1 MKKIISIA
9 LILCLSLVLLAGC
22 GSNEDKIVGTWKG
35 SVNTGILNTS
45 VNVEYTFN
53 EDGTGSMPILKT
65 SVGIDVNFTYTIEGD
80 LLTIVTDASI
90 LSQTKVYAM
99 EFEGDTLTLT
109 DEDNDKIVLTRVEK

>member
-9 LILCLSLVLLAGC
+9 LVICLALVLFAGC
-22 GSNEDKIVGTWKG
+22 GSNEDKIIGTWKG

-53 EDGTGSMPILKT
+53 EDGTGSMPVLKS
-65 SVGIDVNFTYTIEGD
+65 SVGIDVNFTYTIEED

-99 EFEGDTLTLT
+99 AFEGDTLILT
-109 DEDNDKIVLTRVEK
+109 DEDNEKMILTRVEE

>member
-9 LILCLSLVLLAGC
+9 LVMCLALVLFAGC
-22 GSNEDKIVGTWKG
+22 GSNEDKIIGTWKG
-35 SVNTGILNTS
+35 SVETGILNTS

-53 EDGTGSMPILKT
+53 EDGTGSMPVLKS

-80 LLTIVTDASI
+80 VLTIVTDASI

-99 EFEGDTLTLT
+99 VFEGDTLTLIE
-109 DEDNDKIVLTRVEK
+109 EDNDKIILTRVEK